1 MLVCSGSGSGVSMPA
16 VGCQMALLQCG
27 QGTRKALNARLAVSQ
42 KLCSICDKPMR
53 QLSISVDRQVIRRVA
68 GSARSASFTAF
79 DFAGLGKPEA
89 VRQALRRLVAR
100 GELARARRGLYFK
113 PRAHPIVGTTGP
125 DTLAA
130 IRKLME
136 RSAAEW
142 QFSGAAAA
150 NLLGLSEQVPSRWVV
165 VTSGNPRKVRIGKT
179 GVEFRHAA
187 PRNLLGG
194 DRPAG
199 LVFQALRYL
208 GARGVTPARI
218 SHLRGR
224 LDKKAKKELAD
235 LCPLMPRWMQPA
247 VQQIVGM
254 KARE

>member
-1 MLVCSGSGSGVSMPA
+1 
-16 VGCQMALLQCG
+16 
-27 QGTRKALNARLAVSQ
+27 
-42 KLCSICDKPMR
+42 
-53 QLSISVDRQVIRRVA
+53 
-68 GSARSASFTAF
+68 
-79 DFAGLGKPEA
+79 
-89 VRQALRRLVAR
+89 
-100 GELARARRGLYFK
+100 
-113 PRAHPIVGTTGP
+113 
-125 DTLAA
+125 
-130 IRKLME
+130 ME

-194 DRPAG
+194 GRPAG

-208 GARGVTPARI
+208 GARGVTPALI